1 MVIEIELTLWFCC
14 IDTTAILVSDNVFV
28 TVFEVDSFG
37 SLEFVAEVLQ
47 VPLYL
52 VIGDTDLGQEVP
64 ERPL

>member
-1 MVIEIELTLWFCC
+1 MVIEIKLTLWFCC
-14 IDTTAILVSDNVFV
+14 IDTTAILTSDNVFV
-28 TVFEVDSFG
+28 TVFKVDSFG